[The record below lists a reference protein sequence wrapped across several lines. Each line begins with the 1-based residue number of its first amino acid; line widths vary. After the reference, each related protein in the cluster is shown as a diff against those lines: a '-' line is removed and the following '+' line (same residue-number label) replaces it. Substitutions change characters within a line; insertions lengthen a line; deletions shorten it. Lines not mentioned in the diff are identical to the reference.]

1 MYDMDLAQFQKEIA
15 YIYTLHRCQIH
26 NSKSFPAKT
35 WGHFWTGMWV
45 YQQCMQLEQHS
56 LNIDFKHIHTTNLLL
71 ILTHYIFTISEHR
84 EEEVSKNSV
93 NIQGQ

>member
-56 LNIDFKHIHTTNLLL
+56 LNIDFKHIHTYYIPTTTDFDTLYFYNLW
-71 ILTHYIFTISEHR
+71 T
-84 EEEVSKNSV
+84 
-93 NIQGQ
+93 